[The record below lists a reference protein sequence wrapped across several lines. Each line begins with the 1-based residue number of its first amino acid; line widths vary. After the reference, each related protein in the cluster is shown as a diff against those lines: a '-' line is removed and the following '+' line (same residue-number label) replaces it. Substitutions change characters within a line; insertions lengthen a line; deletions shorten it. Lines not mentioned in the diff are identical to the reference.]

1 MTIQILDQFDLPLFL
16 PSELITDLRI
26 PNLRQMNQQWIDDPV
41 GCKDHLSLISD
52 HGVKCNRRVDSP
64 ASYFNGLCL
73 IYIIILEYCLKFYE
87 KILDM

>member
-52 HGVKCNRRVDSP
+52 HGVKCNRRVVLLHILM
-64 ASYFNGLCL
+64 AYALFT
-73 IYIIILEYCLKFYE
+73 LEYCLMFYE